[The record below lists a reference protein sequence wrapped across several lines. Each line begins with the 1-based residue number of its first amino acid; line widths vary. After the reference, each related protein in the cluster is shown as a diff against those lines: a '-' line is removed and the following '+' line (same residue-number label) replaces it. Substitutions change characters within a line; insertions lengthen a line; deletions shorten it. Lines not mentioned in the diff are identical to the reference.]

1 MNNELA
7 LGQITNVALIKA
19 LAVHDFKSLTDA
31 DRLAWVGAVCE
42 ATGVNPLGKVIDW
55 ITLQGKLVPYANKSF
70 TDQLRSVRGISIKI
84 VSQTHA
90 NGTYVVTVEATD
102 KDGRTDSDV
111 GAVALPEGAKG
122 DALAM
127 AIMKATTKAKR
138 RVTLSMGG
146 MGFVPMDESEVED
159 AQVVERVNVEVIDR
173 PNLNKVVEEQIAA
186 SPAPE
191 VVVKAVVTEP
201 KVPGVPKPTDKIEDI
216 LYWSDKQLQADG
228 LTDAQIKKADEDFSA
243 RRGIANLTAG
253 KQEDLKA
260 WIDAVASGKVSKFYK
275 NK

>member
-1 MNNELA
+1 MSNELA
-7 LGQITNVALIKA
+7 LGQITDVALTKA

-31 DRLAWVGAVCE
+31 DRLAWVGAVCR

-70 TDQLRSVRGISIKI
+70 TDQLRQVRGISIKI
-84 VSQTHA
+84 VGQTHA
-90 NGTYVVTVEATD
+90 NGTYIVTVEATD

-122 DALAM
+122 ESLAM

-159 AQVVERVNVEVIDR
+159 AHVVERANVEVIDR
-173 PNLNKVVEEQIAA
+173 PNLNKVVEDQIAA

-191 VVVKAVVTEP
+191 VVVKAAVTEP

-243 RRGIANLTAG
+243 RRGIANLTTG